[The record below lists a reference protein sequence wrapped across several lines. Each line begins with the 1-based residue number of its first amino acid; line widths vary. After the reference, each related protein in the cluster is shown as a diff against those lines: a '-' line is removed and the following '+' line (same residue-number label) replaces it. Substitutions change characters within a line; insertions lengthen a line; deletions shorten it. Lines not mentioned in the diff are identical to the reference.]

1 MSLWG
6 WICILLCVAPS
17 FICVSVC
24 ALRGCLLPVPV
35 SVPICSF
42 VWLPLW
48 LFVCGSVSPMRRI
61 LCKHTRVSE
70 REKKDVTLTLSPR
83 YSSAEKFYFILFSFF
98 LSFFLSLSL
107 SLSSPSHPF
116 TYLPTYA
123 ISLSYLPILS
133 YLFTY
138 LCYQSFLPTYTIL
151 PIYLPM
157 LSVFHSVHL
166 SSPVVSS
173 FSLSFRLSKLFF
185 PSDEAAL
192 ARMSN
197 IIITLRGKIE
207 FEDTHNDDD
216 DDVFVR

>member
-83 YSSAEKFYFILFSFF
+83 YSSAENFYFILFSFF

-107 SLSSPSHPF
+107 SLPLLTPLP
-116 TYLPTYA
+116 TYLPMLSVFPTYLYYPTCLPTYA

-138 LCYQSFLPTYTIL
+138 LCYQSFT
-151 PIYLPM
+151 
-157 LSVFHSVHL
+157 LSICPLLSYHL
-166 SSPVVSS
+166 S
-173 FSLSFRLSKLFF
+173 LSRSVWANFF
-185 PSDEAAL
+185 FQAM
-192 ARMSN
+192 RQ
-197 IIITLRGKIE
+197 R
-207 FEDTHNDDD
+207 
-216 DDVFVR
+216 

>member
-83 YSSAEKFYFILFSFF
+83 YSSAENFYFILFSFF
-98 LSFFLSLSL
+98 LSF
-107 SLSSPSHPF
+107 
-116 TYLPTYA
+116 
-123 ISLSYLPILS
+123 
-133 YLFTY
+133 
-138 LCYQSFLPTYTIL
+138 
-151 PIYLPM
+151 
-157 LSVFHSVHL
+157 
-166 SSPVVSS
+166 
-173 FSLSFRLSKLFF
+173 SLSFFLSFSHSFTQWCILNQVPWGGATAPIFRKNGCLAVQL
-185 PSDEAAL
+185 EA
-192 ARMSN
+192 N
-197 IIITLRGKIE
+197 QT
-207 FEDTHNDDD
+207 
-216 DDVFVR
+216 